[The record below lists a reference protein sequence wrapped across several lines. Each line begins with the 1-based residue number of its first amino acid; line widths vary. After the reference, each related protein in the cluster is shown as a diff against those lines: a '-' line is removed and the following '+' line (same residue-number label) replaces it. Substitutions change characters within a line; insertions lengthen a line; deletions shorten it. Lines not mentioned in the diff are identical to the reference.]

1 MTVTQPRLPCEPRRR
16 QRGMT
21 LIELLIA
28 VAIVGILASIG
39 YPAYTEYAVR
49 VNRQQAMADLLN
61 TASLLERYKAV
72 KVSYTGAGDKDIFNA
87 WSPADRPVG
96 DKKYQI
102 KLLVAKDGRS
112 YVLTAEPVSGTKQ
125 ASDGIIYYYSNGLKA
140 WDANADTK
148 LSEGEMV
155 W

>member
-1 MTVTQPRLPCEPRRR
+1 MSRLPLRTACGGRRR

-72 KVSYTGAGDKDIFNA
+72 KVSYAGAADEDMYNA
-87 WSPADRPVG
+87 WSPADRPAG
-96 DKKYQI
+96 DKQYQI

-112 YVLTAEPVSGTKQ
+112 YVLTAEPVTGTKQ
-125 ASDGIIYYYSNGLKA
+125 AGDGTIYYHSNGLKA
-140 WDANADTK
+140 WDANADAK
-148 LSEGEMV
+148 LGDSEMA